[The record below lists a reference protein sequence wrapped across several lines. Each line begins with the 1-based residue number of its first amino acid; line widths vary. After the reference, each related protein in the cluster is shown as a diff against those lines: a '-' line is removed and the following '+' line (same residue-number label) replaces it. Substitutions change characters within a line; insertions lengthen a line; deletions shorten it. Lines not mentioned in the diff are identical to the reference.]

1 MSFTAIKRIG
11 ISIPDSIL
19 KELQRLVP
27 ERKRSEYIVMALE
40 ERLEEEKKKILREE
54 MIKGYKANAGI
65 DAAIAEGWRPL
76 EEEAEKF
83 IEIKEPKTKLYRR
96 KSGGLPKKR

>member
-19 KELQRLVP
+19 KELQQMVP
-27 ERKRSEYIVMALE
+27 ERKRSEYIVRALQ
-40 ERLEEEKKKILREE
+40 ERLEEEKRKRLREE
-54 MIKGYKANAGI
+54 MVKGYKANAGI
-65 DAAIAEGWRPL
+65 DAAIAEEWRPL

-83 IEIKEPKTKLYRR
+83 IGVKETKTKPYRR
-96 KSGGLPKKR
+96 RSGALPKKR

>member
-19 KELQRLVP
+19 KDLQNLVP
-27 ERKRSEYIVMALE
+27 ERKRSEYIVRALE
-40 ERLEEEKKKILREE
+40 EKLEDEKKKRLREE

-65 DAAIAEGWRPL
+65 DAAIAEEWRPL
-76 EEEAEKF
+76 EEEAGKF
-83 IEIKEPKTKLYRR
+83 IGVKEPKTKPYRR